1 MENYDCD
8 LCDYH
13 TTKKSHFDQH
23 LRTQK
28 HVKNIEESKKVIHH
42 KYYSKKVKKIKKR
55 LDLNDENN
63 IKEIINEKALI
74 NAKAI
79 INSNLNSNE
88 ILIEKID
95 MMSEEIKLLKQTNAQ
110 NTNKIIKETRAV
122 KKSLITL
129 LNMNFKNNPSIS
141 YIDEEEFRKEL
152 EIEYKGKIETIDCTL
167 QLKILRDYES
177 KYLMSVLSKLILKFI
192 KKDDVAEQAV
202 FNIDSSRGNY
212 ATKIDDIWHNDKTGL
227 QLKKYTLE
235 VIIKYML
242 NVLDI
247 LRLKI
252 IKTREENIK
261 KSSESKSDYIMKYST
276 LLLEVNAFLSNPK
289 THKQIIL
296 NICPELRFE
305 QKILELIN

>member
-1 MENYDCD
+1 MFV
-8 LCDYH
+8 L
-13 TTKKSHFDQH
+13 T
-23 LRTQK
+23 
-28 HVKNIEESKKVIHH
+28 
-42 KYYSKKVKKIKKR
+42 
-55 LDLNDENN
+55 
-63 IKEIINEKALI
+63 
-74 NAKAI
+74 
-79 INSNLNSNE
+79 
-88 ILIEKID
+88 
-95 MMSEEIKLLKQTNAQ
+95 
-110 NTNKIIKETRAV
+110 
-122 KKSLITL
+122 
-129 LNMNFKNNPSIS
+129 
-141 YIDEEEFRKEL
+141 
-152 EIEYKGKIETIDCTL
+152 TID
-167 QLKILRDYES
+167 S
-177 KYLMSVLSKLILKFI
+177 SKLILKFI

>member
-1 MENYDCD
+1 MEHYICESCNFKSDKKSNYNKH
-8 LCDYH
+8 LL
-13 TTKKSHFDQH
+13 TKKH
-23 LRTQK
+23 LTHQK
-28 HVKNIEESKKVIHH
+28 YKNQL
-42 KYYSKKVKKIKKR
+42 YYNNKIKK
-55 LDLNDENN
+55 N
-63 IKEIINEKALI
+63 NEK
-74 NAKAI
+74 NDDV
-79 INSNLNSNE
+79 SNE